1 VDILQTQERFKIPCV
16 ILAGGKSSRMG
27 ADKALLPF
35 GEFSSLAKFQHNKL
49 SKLFSTIYLSAKNN
63 KFDFECNFLQ
73 DCDKENFSPLIA
85 IKSAIEASESDKV
98 FIMAVDYPFVS
109 KQSIAKLIQNET
121 GHEIIIARTTQN
133 HNLCGIYT
141 KKVLP
146 KIDELISSNIHK
158 MSYLI
163 SISDSMIIDFKDN
176 DEFCNL
182 NFKSQY
188 DKIFSSD

>member
-1 VDILQTQERFKIPCV
+1 MDILQTQEHFKIPCV

-27 ADKALLPF
+27 TDKALLPF
-35 GEFSSLAKFQHNKL
+35 YEFSSLAKFQHHKL
-49 SKLFSTIYLSAKNN
+49 SKLFSTVYLSAKNN

-73 DCDKENFSPLIA
+73 DCDMANFSPLIA
-85 IKSAIEASESDKV
+85 LKSAIEASDSDRV
-98 FIMAVDYPFVS
+98 FIIAVDYPFIS
-109 KQSIAKLIQNET
+109 QQSITKLIQNET
-121 GHEIIIARTTQN
+121 GHEIIIAKTIQN

-146 KIDELISSNIHK
+146 KIDELISNNIHK
-158 MSYLI
+158 IGYLI
-163 SISDSMIIDFKDN
+163 SISNHITIDFKDN

-188 DKIFSSD
+188 DKIFSSY